1 MKTTSCCRTTPGHPR
16 ASGAKRVFRQVF
28 WLVPVFFPS
37 RPALIFWFLLKSHR
51 LNLYMK
57 DKQPK
62 QLFSQKLSAGQW
74 IPKKHSRNSQR
85 RDRPGFAPVFPFK
98 ARRPPEVTKADKSSR
113 PRTFKKPAMD
123 RAPGKVL
130 WTKQLP
136 SAKNFSY
143 VITAASQWQQKLLTE
158 ILIH

>member
-16 ASGAKRVFRQVF
+16 TSGAKRVFRQVF

-98 ARRPPEVTKADKSSR
+98 ARRPPEVTKADKSSSPKTSKSPLDKTTSIR
-113 PRTFKKPAMD
+113 KKLFI
-123 RAPGKVL
+123 RYHRGKSVA
-130 WTKQLP
+130 TKIINRDINSLKKQG
-136 SAKNFSY
+136 A
-143 VITAASQWQQKLLTE
+143 
-158 ILIH
+158 